1 MQEQNKAL
9 PCVIKSEF
17 ILNTVDY
24 FGKVINGF
32 FQGLFPWHTFSCC
45 KTRISKRYTEVL
57 RLKFNFELFIMTV
70 RPLQQEFITQTCGH
84 IFETCHCVFKR
95 AAA

>member
-9 PCVIKSEF
+9 LCVIKSEF

-45 KTRISKRYTEVL
+45 NTRISKRYTEVL
-57 RLKFNFELFIMTV
+57 RLKFNFELFIMTGQAIATRVYNSNV
-70 RPLQQEFITQTCGH
+70 RAHL
-84 IFETCHCVFKR
+84 
-95 AAA
+95 